1 MWSGRSMLG
10 SSVPLSIFAFITHC
24 CQWAAW
30 LAFPKRSNIFSQ
42 RSLDVYLGSCE
53 TLKCFTYLTFF
64 FFFFLVWLGF
74 FVVVFGF
81 GFFCCFFLRAACLF
95 TVLELL
101 VSSSCIQ
108 EQYQAMASSLHFFL
122 RHRVKQ
128 IQNWRNTTVCVASTA
143 EWEKA
148 HLGCMLPEKR
158 VLGNKT

>member
-42 RSLDVYLGSCE
+42 RSLDVYLGSRE
-53 TLKCFTYLTFF
+53 TLKCFTYFTFF
-64 FFFFLVWLGF
+64 FFFWFGLVFLLLFLGLVF
-74 FVVVFGF
+74 FVV
-81 GFFCCFFLRAACLF
+81 FFLRAACLF

-108 EQYQAMASSLHFFL
+108 EQYQAMASSLRFFL
-122 RHRVKQ
+122 RHMVKQ
-128 IQNWRNTTVCVASTA
+128 IQNWRNTTVCAASTA

-158 VLGNKT
+158 VLDHKT